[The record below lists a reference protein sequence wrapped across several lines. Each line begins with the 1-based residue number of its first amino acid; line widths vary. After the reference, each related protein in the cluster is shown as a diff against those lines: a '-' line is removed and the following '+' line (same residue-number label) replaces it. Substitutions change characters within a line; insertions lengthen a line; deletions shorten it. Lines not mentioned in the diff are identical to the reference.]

1 MNTHRVGS
9 CLLLLSV
16 FACAFARAADL
27 HALWTERAKSVV
39 AVEFFTESE
48 LDRRPTVAYGAVIDG
63 QGTIILPGPAVGV
76 RTTPAQLKDFRVY
89 RPGQPTTN
97 YAVGEYLGQD
107 GFTGWHFLRVSE
119 RDRDGLVPITA
130 FATPGASA
138 VPQVT
143 EEVWGI
149 GLRGKD
155 EDFTPYF
162 LTGRVGIIQ
171 TLPQRTAVTT
181 LEVASPGLP
190 VFNAAGVFLG
200 LGAVGFGQ
208 SYVMFSQRDRGGAPV
223 LLMSSDECSAFH
235 LAEEV
240 LPFLG
245 RIPKNVSGRPLPWLG
260 AHGLQPMD
268 PEVAKFF
275 KLEDQAGLVVSE
287 VLEGSPA
294 EKAGLQERD
303 ILLALDG
310 RPLPR
315 LKPDRVVVNYVDR
328 EVDRRLPGD
337 PLVLTV
343 LRGNER
349 AEIKTTL
356 AEAPP
361 TPREAERRYFD
372 KLGLTV
378 RAFVYAD
385 GVNRRVKLAE
395 HGGVIAHFV
404 KSNGP
409 AGTAGLRTDDWIK
422 EIDGVEVKTFAEATE
437 KLAAIEAD
445 PIRNEFVVLA
455 SRGGE
460 TAVLRVKLN

>member
-1 MNTHRVGS
+1 M
-9 CLLLLSV
+9 LST
-16 FACAFARAADL
+16 AFVRAADL
-27 HALWTERAKSVV
+27 HALWAERAKSVV

-48 LDRRPTVAYGAVIDG
+48 LDRRPTVAYGTVIDD
-63 QGTIILPGPAVGV
+63 QGTIILPAPAVGA
-76 RTTPAQLKDFRVY
+76 RTTPEQLKDFRVY
-89 RPGQPTTN
+89 RPGQSTTN

-107 GFTGWHFLRVSE
+107 GFTGWHFVRVAGDA
-119 RDRDGLVPITA
+119 RAGLVPVTA
-130 FATPGASA
+130 FAAPQGPT
-138 VPQVT
+138 VPQIT
-143 EEVWGI
+143 DEVWGI

-171 TLPQRTAVTT
+171 TIPQRTAVTT
-181 LEVASPGLP
+181 LEIASPGLP
-190 VFNAAGVFLG
+190 VFDRAGGFIG
-200 LGAVGFGQ
+200 LGATGFGQ
-208 SYVMFSQRDRGGAPV
+208 SYVMFSQRDRGGAPI
-223 LLMSSDECSAFH
+223 LLMSTDECSAFQ

-240 LPFLG
+240 LPYLG

-260 AHGLQPMD
+260 AHGLQPVD

-275 KLEDQAGLVVSE
+275 ELEDQAGLVVSE

-315 LKPDRVVVNYVDR
+315 LKPDRVVVTYVDR
-328 EVDRRLPGD
+328 EIDRRLPGD
-337 PLVLTV
+337 PIVLTV
-343 LRGNER
+343 LRGKER
-349 AEIKTTL
+349 IDVKGSL

-372 KLGLTV
+372 KFGLTL

-385 GVNRRVKLAE
+385 GVSRRVKLAG
-395 HGGVIAHFV
+395 HAGVIAHFV

-409 AGTAGLRTDDWIK
+409 AGAAGLRTDDWIK

-445 PIRNEFVVLA
+445 PLRNEFVLLA